1 MKNVTVESCLG
12 LHYPPKEW
20 PKPGDKTSCFVDVL
34 PVKKTL
40 ILTYQLYCKKKKM
53 YYKLANKLA
62 GF

>member
-34 PVKKTL
+34 PYEKIAAVVKDGGNWKWPRMW
-40 ILTYQLYCKKKKM
+40 K
-53 YYKLANKLA
+53 
-62 GF
+62 